1 MTIDCLPHQV
11 LMKAIVGLLTLDDH
25 AGTGATQRE
34 ACRTVQLLAT
44 RADNVYRLLGAGLIV
59 SLSMLA
65 RTENLIKKQFASTML
80 LRVASE
86 ASCRSSLLDAGG
98 ARTLCFLCRPSLPRK
113 VVRPAA
119 NAISLMCNSAEC
131 VPSLLDTGAGS
142 VLATLASSSDPEMLL
157 NGCQALANMLACMAE
172 EAETVAKAVRRTGS
186 PVVSRPASPFSSTSA
201 ISPISAEEDEEHDA
215 STQGQGPAPQ
225 PSPHHSLSEERRPGR
240 HSRHGSRDSLAVE
253 RRPGRS
259 APEPEGAPSRAPP
272 PEAEGALTS
281 AVSSADPLGRVREA
295 FRVTDQLHADGLPHC
310 MLMASL
316 IAC

>member
-1 MTIDCLPHQV
+1 
-11 LMKAIVGLLTLDDH
+11 MKAIVGLLTLDDH

-80 LRVASE
+80 LRVATE
-86 ASCRSSLLDAGG
+86 AGCRRSLLDAGG

-119 NAISLMCNSAEC
+119 NAISLMCSSAEC

-157 NGCQALANMLACMAE
+157 GGCQALANMLACMAE
-172 EAETVAKAVRRTGS
+172 EAGTVAKAVNRAGSPVVNRAGSPVVNRAGS
-186 PVVSRPASPFSSTSA
+186 PVVSRPASP
-201 ISPISAEEDEEHDA
+201 ISQTSAEEDEE
-215 STQGQGPAPQ
+215 
-225 PSPHHSLSEERRPGR
+225 RRPGR
-240 HSRHGSRDSLAVE
+240 GAT
-253 RRPGRS
+253 
-259 APEPEGAPSRAPP
+259 EPEGAPSRAPP
-272 PEAEGALTS
+272 PEPEGAPSS
-281 AVSSADPLGRVREA
+281 AVSSTDPLGRVREA
-295 FRVTDQLHADGLPHC
+295 VRVTDQLHADGLPHC

>member
-1 MTIDCLPHQV
+1 
-11 LMKAIVGLLTLDDH
+11 MKAIVGLLTLDDH

-86 ASCRSSLLDAGG
+86 ASCRRLLLDAGG

-186 PVVSRPASPFSSTSA
+186 PVVSRPASPFSQ
-201 ISPISAEEDEEHDA
+201 ISVEEDEERRHEHDA

-240 HSRHGSRDSLAVE
+240 HSRHGSRDSLAE
-253 RRPGRS
+253 GRRPGRRL
-259 APEPEGAPSRAPP
+259 PEPEGAPP

-316 IAC
+316 IRCARPSE